1 MQRMLIPDPGLVG
14 HCMMSE
20 PELPS
25 LFGILL
31 ELMVETVAGITPI
44 WTQTV
49 WDLGKLP
56 VQARS

>member
-1 MQRMLIPDPGLVG
+1 
-14 HCMMSE
+14 MMSE